1 MALDRRAAHPRID
14 YPPLRIMRFSGK
26 ALTEGIEEHQIEGIM
41 VKVYNPAKT
50 VADCFKYRHKLGL
63 DIAVEALRR
72 LVRRSD
78 FQVPTLLEY
87 ARVCQVATVIRPYL
101 EALL

>member
-1 MALDRRAAHPRID
+1 MRVVHSLLPSVVIIPPTEIVAAFATLDLIRPRHVAAVLLH
-14 YPPLRIMRFSGK
+14 
-26 ALTEGIEEHQIEGIM
+26 A
-41 VKVYNPAKT
+41 PAKT

-72 LVRRSD
+72 LARRSD
-78 FQVPTLLEY
+78 FQSPTLLEY
-87 ARVCQVATVIRPYL
+87 ARVCQVETVLRPYL